1 MARCKSEIAINVSP
15 RSALPRA
22 CKHKVSA
29 WGLAN
34 SQLQLTELELMQ
46 KIVGTTTIDTK
57 EQIISVAKR
66 LFAERGFAGTTL
78 RNVIGEADVNLA
90 AVHYH
95 FGSKEELFRA
105 VVEQFARPIVE
116 QELVMLK
123 QLQAGG
129 QVPTVEAVLT
139 VLLKPCLEFLAQDK
153 EFLLVHTQF
162 MGRCWAEPEPLKSIV
177 EREFAASM
185 EAFLDVFQRVLP
197 EQSRSQLAWKLD
209 LVIAAL
215 VRVQSEAGQPL
226 ALLQSTDPESV
237 QVAIEQLV
245 KFLSQGMRS

>member
-1 MARCKSEIAINVSP
+1 MARCESEIALNVSS
-15 RSALPRA
+15 RSGLPRDGR
-22 CKHKVSA
+22 HKAQA
-29 WGLAN
+29 WGFAN
-34 SQLQLTELELMQ
+34 SQLQLTSLEPMQ

-78 RNVIGEADVNLA
+78 RNVISEADVNLA

-105 VVEQFARPIVE
+105 VVERFARPIVE
-116 QELVMLK
+116 QELALLK
-123 QLQAGG
+123 QLQTGG
-129 QVPTVEAVLT
+129 RVPSVEEILTAV
-139 VLLKPCLEFLAQDK
+139 LKPCLEFSAQDK

-177 EREFAASM
+177 EREFAVSM
-185 EAFLDVFQRVLP
+185 EAFLDVLQRILP
-197 EQSRSQLAWKLD
+197 EQSRSQIAWKFD

>member
-1 MARCKSEIAINVSP
+1 
-15 RSALPRA
+15 
-22 CKHKVSA
+22 
-29 WGLAN
+29 
-34 SQLQLTELELMQ
+34 MQ

-78 RNVIGEADVNLA
+78 RNVISEADVNLA

-139 VLLKPCLEFLAQDK
+139 VLLKPCLEFVAQDQ

-185 EAFLDVFQRVLP
+185 EAFLAVFQRVLP

-226 ALLQSTDPESV
+226 ALLQRTDPESV

>member
-1 MARCKSEIAINVSP
+1 
-15 RSALPRA
+15 
-22 CKHKVSA
+22 
-29 WGLAN
+29 
-34 SQLQLTELELMQ
+34 MQ

-105 VVEQFARPIVE
+105 VVQRFARPIVE
-116 QELVMLK
+116 QELALLK

-129 QVPTVEAVLT
+129 RVPTVEEILTAV
-139 VLLKPCLEFLAQDK
+139 LKPCLEFLAQDK

-177 EREFAASM
+177 EGEFAVSM
-185 EAFLDVFQRVLP
+185 EAFLDVLQRVLP
-197 EQSRSQLAWKLD
+197 EQSRSQLAWKFD

-237 QVAIEQLV
+237 QVAIDRLV
-245 KFLSQGMRS
+245 KFLSAGMRS